1 MHPYEYQTQKEAEGS
16 QGLLYVYG
24 KGSGI
29 GQSARMV
36 IGIGG
41 MEVKNVGP
49 IKVRELKQ
57 FKKLRPTS
65 QVP

>member
-49 IKVRELKQ
+49 K
-57 FKKLRPTS
+57 S
-65 QVP
+65 